1 VDYTPGCFDKNYSRA
16 AVDVGY
22 PFPGVTVGVFD
33 PDGNELG
40 YGERGEIRIKTDS
53 MTTGYI
59 NDPEY
64 TQAKLK
70 DGWLLT
76 EDCGELDE
84 RGKLFVYGRMSQHLL
99 APGGEKV
106 YLFDIANLLREDPA
120 VKDALVCRLETE
132 HGPLVAHVVLEDNI
146 PDTEEDVLRRL
157 DARVSAFLPAGL
169 RMEGY
174 RTERGQLRSNLVG
187 KTDRVYYS
195 NLLTGYRTIQ
205 DGLLGNMDYSGQK

>member
-1 VDYTPGCFDKNYSRA
+1 MEACGSPVALTSGYGLSETFSVSTVDYTPGCFDKNYSRA

-120 VKDALVCRLETE
+120 VKMPWYASWKRRTVRWWHIWCWKMTFRIRKKTCSAAWTP
-132 HGPLVAHVVLEDNI
+132 GSPLSSPPGFAWGA
-146 PDTEEDVLRRL
+146 TGR
-157 DARVSAFLPAGL
+157 SAA
-169 RMEGY
+169 
-174 RTERGQLRSNLVG
+174 S
-187 KTDRVYYS
+187 
-195 NLLTGYRTIQ
+195 
-205 DGLLGNMDYSGQK
+205 